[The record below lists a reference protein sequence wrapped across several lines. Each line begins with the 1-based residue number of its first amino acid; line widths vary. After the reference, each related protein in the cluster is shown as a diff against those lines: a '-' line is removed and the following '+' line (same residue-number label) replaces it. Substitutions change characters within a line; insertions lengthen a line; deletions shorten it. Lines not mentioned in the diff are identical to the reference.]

1 MKNIYITWNF
11 FSSSKQIWTVIMI
24 LISLNDIKSRRL
36 NLWNQKQLIIKISPN
51 KSKNNII
58 IIIITII
65 STDEILL
72 PKTFNE
78 FHLLKS
84 HDTQLS
90 KPEPNLQKPLNGRTK
105 TRGLG
110 LRRPIARRRQ
120 SIRRNRGVMIVGD
133 DIRRVEV
140 AGEVSWNGAA
150 AFLHAAN
157 GPHEA
162 APTHHTPFRLRLRVV
177 HSSTGCVRAGDAVHG
192 RQTVFTALDER
203 RSSFSRSETIP
214 FDL

>member
-1 MKNIYITWNF
+1 M
-11 FSSSKQIWTVIMI
+11 
-24 LISLNDIKSRRL
+24 
-36 NLWNQKQLIIKISPN
+36 
-51 KSKNNII
+51 
-58 IIIITII
+58 
-65 STDEILL
+65 
-72 PKTFNE
+72 
-78 FHLLKS
+78 
-84 HDTQLS
+84 
-90 KPEPNLQKPLNGRTK
+90 
-105 TRGLG
+105 
-110 LRRPIARRRQ
+110 
-120 SIRRNRGVMIVGD
+120 MIVGD
-133 DIRRVEV
+133 DIRGVEV

-203 RSSFSRSETIP
+203 RSSFSCSETIP